1 MPFFKAPT
9 NVAYPWKLKQ
19 KRFPNEQLLG
29 QLKKNEE
36 SLPGEG
42 MECGKILSLN
52 VVNCKQ
58 CVCKVK
64 EMMLDDVGARSEKGL
79 CFMLG
84 FYQEG
89 NRLSLHNFKDGF

>member
-1 MPFFKAPT
+1 
-9 NVAYPWKLKQ
+9 
-19 KRFPNEQLLG
+19 
-29 QLKKNEE
+29 
-36 SLPGEG
+36 

-64 EMMLDDVGARSEKGL
+64 EMMLDDIGARSEKGL

-84 FYQEG
+84 FYHYHCITSKMIFRFLIPEVFIG
-89 NRLSLHNFKDGF
+89 LDAVGY